1 MNNQQCDAVQS
12 IGMVTHLY
20 AVRAMGLLAD
30 FLQWRLAETDF
41 PTCTSNPIGPLP
53 CSESQLLLP
62 TR

>member
-41 PTCTSNPIGPLP
+41 PTCTSNPIGPMINPLV
-53 CSESQLLLP
+53 
-62 TR
+62 